1 MNDAAINIDE
11 IDDDKIDINNDI
23 DKPHNNKPITRIG
36 VSPNGKYYV
45 TYREDGNG
53 SIIGWNIKSIDENDE
68 LGPGFKLS
76 KTSTF
81 GYLYQICVSDY
92 KELAYINESRNIEI
106 YDMLNDEQKIKLDCG
121 HLFSKYGYST
131 FNLKGEFILYEM
143 DDNIIFVY
151 STQTKINKLK
161 CKKWKCERMYK
172 IPKNFELISISK
184 YDKLYLFSNNSIY
197 VWDLVTEKGTKIC
210 GFDEEIKYT
219 FYSESNIR
227 ISSNEEFI
235 CIGINNKIIIYS
247 IELKILI
254 ASLDINED
262 IHLHNFSHTTLIPL
276 LISLLNG
283 STIMKHCWN
292 EFLDRLKG
300 KSQLSIEYQ
309 TDESF
314 PDNFHVTSEYAI
326 RILDGH
332 VWKIKLEEILVKM
345 NLTSGNPDEIV
356 ESWYFN
362 DETYETYDHLNFNLL
377 NSHLVTVRELFKDNI
392 DKSKLHIQ
400 QEWPSNLIKWT
411 IYIRNGTFRLQV
423 FKNNGDFICE
433 KVESWDYSLSL
444 IESKLHN
451 DSDIIVLATNGLYIY
466 HLDEINKSISLNYYY
481 YMKTKKLKNYIRFF
495 SGPTLPLPNYESF
508 KLNDKWVLRVK
519 DNKESLLKY
528 GIELLTFAIEDH
540 RLDLIDDIY
549 KKCIDYF
556 KEDLRN
562 NRMFLSII
570 TSTMPLLN
578 EYYPEYISRYSSETI
593 MIIDSALYSTKYLN
607 NNLHL
612 HSFQYLQIV
621 NLTKSIWWT
630 KYNCL
635 IMNLKKYWKFHSI
648 LIIIQFLIL
657 LPLLPIYFVI
667 FYILSSHN
675 LINDIKKSDMFSVY
689 FLIIDKISL
698 KISKYSKYTTPM
710 FTFMNPYIKF
720 VNYPQNYNWFL
731 ELIMPHYSPFVKTIS
746 RDIYK
751 TWSGETLINFKWNK
765 YGKYYYSI
773 IWIGFMFLLGC
784 FTAAATIPQQ
794 YINDDIQKQLLIASI
809 ILGFIHLSF
818 EIRQIIY
825 NPIKWISDIWN
836 IFEPNFSFG
845 EYTNNNDPNNPW
857 NLATA
862 YHQVF
867 GNGTVDPNPFMIQ
880 PPDENTNM
888 FEDFG
893 TFIFAMYLFLTGN
906 LNVEKFEIFFLNV
919 SVINWL

>member
-1 MNDAAINIDE
+1 MNDAAININE

-76 KTSTF
+76 KSSTF

-121 HLFSKYGYST
+121 YLFSKYGYAT
-131 FNLKGEFILYEM
+131 FNLKGDFILYEM

-151 STQTKINKLK
+151 STQTKINKRK

-197 VWDLVTEKGTKIC
+197 VWDLVTKKGTKIC

-219 FYSESNIR
+219 FYSESNIK
-227 ISSNEEFI
+227 ISCNEEFV

-262 IHLHNFSHTTLIPL
+262 IHLHNFSHAALIPL

-300 KSQLSIEYQ
+300 KHQLSIEYQ
-309 TDESF
+309 THESF

-332 VWKIKLEEILVKM
+332 VWKIKLEEILVNM
-345 NLTSGNPDEIV
+345 NLLSGNPDEMV

-362 DETYETYDHLNFNLL
+362 DETYETYDHLNLNLL
-377 NSHLVTVRELFKDNI
+377 NSHLVTVRELFKVNI

-411 IYIRNGTFRLQV
+411 IYIRNGIFKLQV

-433 KVESWDYSLSL
+433 KVESWDYSASL

-481 YMKTKKLKNYIRFF
+481 YMKTK
-495 SGPTLPLPNYESF
+495 
-508 KLNDKWVLRVK
+508 
-519 DNKESLLKY
+519 
-528 GIELLTFAIEDH
+528 
-540 RLDLIDDIY
+540 
-549 KKCIDYF
+549 
-556 KEDLRN
+556 
-562 NRMFLSII
+562 
-570 TSTMPLLN
+570 
-578 EYYPEYISRYSSETI
+578 
-593 MIIDSALYSTKYLN
+593 
-607 NNLHL
+607 NL
-612 HSFQYLQIV
+612 
-621 NLTKSIWWT
+621 
-630 KYNCL
+630 
-635 IMNLKKYWKFHSI
+635 
-648 LIIIQFLIL
+648 
-657 LPLLPIYFVI
+657 
-667 FYILSSHN
+667 
-675 LINDIKKSDMFSVY
+675 
-689 FLIIDKISL
+689 
-698 KISKYSKYTTPM
+698 
-710 FTFMNPYIKF
+710 
-720 VNYPQNYNWFL
+720 
-731 ELIMPHYSPFVKTIS
+731 
-746 RDIYK
+746 
-751 TWSGETLINFKWNK
+751 
-765 YGKYYYSI
+765 
-773 IWIGFMFLLGC
+773 
-784 FTAAATIPQQ
+784 
-794 YINDDIQKQLLIASI
+794 
-809 ILGFIHLSF
+809 
-818 EIRQIIY
+818 
-825 NPIKWISDIWN
+825 
-836 IFEPNFSFG
+836 
-845 EYTNNNDPNNPW
+845 
-857 NLATA
+857 
-862 YHQVF
+862 
-867 GNGTVDPNPFMIQ
+867 
-880 PPDENTNM
+880 
-888 FEDFG
+888 
-893 TFIFAMYLFLTGN
+893 
-906 LNVEKFEIFFLNV
+906 
-919 SVINWL
+919 